1 LIYNLIFTFFQDTP
15 PTEEFLAN
23 HGKSIKPQKHQSLTS
38 HFKTATSQFKTAT
51 SQIRP
56 VSFTNLSIK
65 KETVPLLRQIK
76 TIGSTSSDKNWL
88 SSLQASVFQNLNLDL
103 IPNQNSSRIIQ
114 NLISL
119 SKIANPE
126 CENRRKLLINEN
138 SRQNLGNG
146 SVLSKV
152 VAADAKKP
160 ALDFETN
167 FW

>member
-1 LIYNLIFTFFQDTP
+1 M
-15 PTEEFLAN
+15 
-23 HGKSIKPQKHQSLTS
+23 KPQKHQSLTS
-38 HFKTATSQFKTAT
+38 QFKPLTSQFKTTT

-56 VSFTNLSIK
+56 VPFASVSNK
-65 KETVPLLRQIK
+65 KQTIPLLRQIK
-76 TIGSTSSDKNWL
+76 TIGTTSSDKNWL
-88 SSLQASVFQNLNLDL
+88 SSLEPSVFQNLNLDL
-103 IPNQNSSRIIQ
+103 IPDQNSSRIIQ
-114 NLISL
+114 NLISF
-119 SKIANPE
+119 SKIANPD
-126 CENRRKLLINEN
+126 CENRRKLLISEN

>member
-1 LIYNLIFTFFQDTP
+1 M
-15 PTEEFLAN
+15 
-23 HGKSIKPQKHQSLTS
+23 KPQKHQSLTS
-38 HFKTATSQFKTAT
+38 QFKTTT

-56 VSFTNLSIK
+56 VPFASVSNK
-65 KETVPLLRQIK
+65 KQTIPLLRQIE

-88 SSLQASVFQNLNLDL
+88 SYLEPSVFQNLNLDL
-103 IPNQNSSRIIQ
+103 IPDQNSSRIIQ